1 MEYNVPFFE
10 NYLRWGSEC
19 DLDNTP
25 TLTNDSI
32 VVSENSDEHE
42 ISFSVPLFQREF
54 IGMPIKQII
63 LGFKYYKLHAVILK
77 FDVNDFSL
85 ENIYNVN
92 IAMLREVQKAKMIAY
107 DENQNQFKNLIEQIT
122 YGHPPEAS
130 FLFFDEYSLVDLV
143 FEGNDVHSTILCKP
157 VLENENKVNEMISNG
172 VHVSNKKEKIWSW
185 LYDKIEDKDSIDFSS
200 PYIVKLKKRNDGIC
214 FGDNKS
220 KFLDLVYLY
229 ESTNY
234 GLDEL
239 VEGYFINEEEIEVP
253 YKNLLERG
261 EIFFLNDG
269 FYEIELTY
277 YIGGEKF
284 NSVHDILRFSNAIAK
299 RYNLELSSKYK
310 MFYESILANNPHD
323 VVKSLK
329 QVIWKS
335 EKYTLELMPY
345 AIMVGNLNLSLRFF
359 VSDIYERIE
368 KIRYADDDEKQSDTY
383 KNNIAY
389 LKKYTWPNKRC
400 IRNDKLKQNG
410 NVVGIENTNINNQCS
425 VLDSSVED
433 LMLELNSLIGL
444 SEVKCDVQSI
454 INTIRVNKIRK
465 ERGLPLLETSN
476 HLVFSGNP
484 GTGKTT
490 VARLLAKLYKG
501 LGILSKGQLIE
512 TDRAGLVAEYVGQTA
527 IKTREVINSALG
539 GVLFIDEAYTLSNKN
554 SGQDFGQ
561 EAIDTLLKQMED
573 NRNDLIV
580 IVAGYTN
587 LMKEFI
593 NSNPGLKSRF
603 NKYINFPDYNPDE
616 LLKIFISMC
625 NKSKLKL
632 NKDACDDLTN
642 AFIKLYSN
650 RDEHFGNA
658 RLVRNIFEKS
668 VINLNNRIALKNN
681 ISNEDLTNIYSS
693 DIRNAIDE
701 I

>member
-63 LGFKYYKLHAVILK
+63 LGFKYYKLSTVILE
-77 FDVNDFSL
+77 FDVYDFSI
-85 ENIYNVN
+85 ENITN
-92 IAMLREVQKAKMIAY
+92 INMAMLREVQKAKMIAY
-107 DENQNQFKNLIEQIT
+107 DEDSNQFRNLTEQIT
-122 YGHPPEAS
+122 YGQTPKAS
-130 FLFFDEYSLVDLV
+130 FLFSDEYSLVGLS
-143 FEGNDVHSTILCKP
+143 FEGYDVHLTILCKP
-157 VLENENKVNEMISNG
+157 VLENGNKVKEKVSNG
-172 VHVSNKKEKIWSW
+172 VHVSNQKEKIWSW
-185 LYDKIEDKDSIDFSS
+185 LYDKTEDKDSIDFSS
-200 PYIVKLKKRNDGIC
+200 PYILKLKKSNDGIC

-220 KFLDLVYLY
+220 KFFNLDILDESSSYYL
-229 ESTNY
+229 E
-234 GLDEL
+234 EL
-239 VEGYFINEEEIEVP
+239 VERYFINEDEIELP
-253 YKNLLERG
+253 SQNLLECG
-261 EIFFLNDG
+261 QMLFLNDR
-269 FYEIELTY
+269 FYEIHLSY
-277 YIGGEKF
+277 YIGGETF
-284 NSVHDILRFSNAIAK
+284 NSVQDILGFSHEVAQ
-299 RYNLELSSKYK
+299 RHNLELSSKYK
-310 MFYESILANNPHD
+310 MFYESILERNPHD
-323 VVKSLK
+323 IVKSLK

-335 EKYTLELMPY
+335 EKYILQLIPY
-345 AIMVGNLNLSLRFF
+345 AISAGNLELYFRFS
-359 VSDIYERIE
+359 VLDIYERIE
-368 KIRYADDDEKQSDTY
+368 KIRYADDDEKQSATY

-454 INTIRVNKIRK
+454 INTIRVNKVRK

-527 IKTREVINSALG
+527 VKTRDVINSALG

-603 NKYINFPDYNPDE
+603 NKYIDFPDYNPDE

-625 NKSKLKL
+625 DKSKFKL
-632 NKDACDDLTN
+632 SKDAFDDLTN
-642 AFIKLYSN
+642 AFIELYSN

-693 DIRNAIDE
+693 DIRGAIDE